1 MRAWSDGAM
10 VLGKYSEP
18 KRPTNLDNSRA
29 RVYCTC
35 SRCGWGLFGS
45 FFSLVY
51 LFSFLFSLFGRRLDM
66 TEILSLRAVKP
77 KITNQQN
84 PVVSGMRTPVYSCC
98 HIYSKVLDK
107 NACRSIKGDL
117 TTHSTIL
124 DSVSRRLLL
133 YEICRTAF
141 LLVVSQ
147 RKLVTL
153 FSFFSIALSI
163 FFNFT
168 RRSASLHFVNGPC
181 SDHRS
186 G

>member
-1 MRAWSDGAM
+1 MGVVW
-10 VLGKYSEP
+10 K
-18 KRPTNLDNSRA
+18 
-29 RVYCTC
+29 
-35 SRCGWGLFGS
+35 

-51 LFSFLFSLFGRRLDM
+51 LFSFFSHSFEDGPER
-66 TEILSLRAVKP
+66 K
-77 KITNQQN
+77 TNNQPN
-84 PVVSGMRTPVYSCC
+84 PVKNGMRTPVYSYY

-124 DSVSRRLLL
+124 DSVLRRLLL

-141 LLVVSQ
+141 PLVVSQ

-163 FFNFT
+163 IFKFHP
-168 RRSASLHFVNGPC
+168 ALSLFAFCEQC